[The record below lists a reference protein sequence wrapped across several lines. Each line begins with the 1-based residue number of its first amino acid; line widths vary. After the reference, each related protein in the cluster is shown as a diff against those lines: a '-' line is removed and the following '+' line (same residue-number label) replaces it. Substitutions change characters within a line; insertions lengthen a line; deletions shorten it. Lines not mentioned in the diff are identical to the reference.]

1 MSGSYVIEQIGPE
14 TIDRAY
20 ALART
25 IAENLRLDEWRQF
38 CRSLESSSAKREIGD
53 EREEIVVARNAEG
66 YVKGFS
72 IFAIRDHTTYGRLLD
87 VPVFVVASAADRE
100 GVAAE
105 LLNFLRAKCA
115 KSVCSGIRFWTMS
128 PRTWAERLRP
138 EHIAR
143 SDHGLFMTALASDA
157 EIEKAFY
164 AHGARNL
171 EAMDQFSR

>member
-1 MSGSYVIEQIGPE
+1 MSGSYVIEQIGPK

-72 IFAIRDHTTYGRLLD
+72 IFAIRDHRTYGRLLD

-105 LLNFLRAKCA
+105 LLNFLRAKCD
-115 KSVCSGIRFWTMS
+115 KSVCSGIRFWTMN
-128 PRTWAERLRP
+128 PPTWSRRLRP

-143 SDHGLFMTALASDA
+143 SDHGLFVPALASAA
-157 EIEKAFY
+157 ELKKALC
-164 AHGARNL
+164 AHGIGNI
-171 EAMDQFSR
+171 EAIDQSYR